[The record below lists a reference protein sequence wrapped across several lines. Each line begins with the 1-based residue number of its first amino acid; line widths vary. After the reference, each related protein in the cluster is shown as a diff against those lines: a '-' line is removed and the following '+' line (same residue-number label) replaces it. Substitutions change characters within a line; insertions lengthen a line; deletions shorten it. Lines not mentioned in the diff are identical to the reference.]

1 MRPSET
7 TCASDEPTID
17 AVVRAPPNPLRPDE
31 KRRFAAILRHRL
43 AVESASFFD
52 IYEPTGTLDEKE
64 SPHVYRGPARRYVS
78 YGHLVVDGVGVSV
91 VVKCMFANEGAEE
104 SAWIVERE
112 AIEAEKHAYDCV
124 VANGIDK
131 PFFAYP
137 YVVHTTRVPVVS
149 EVVAGK
155 KSTRANDLATQLR
168 SRGLVVGSDVVLVVM
183 EGERRS
189 PSLRDKL
196 EHIQRSIM
204 SKNDVEGLV
213 AIALQL
219 IVAVNATRG
228 AGIVHG
234 DLHLNNVL
242 LVDRAFYFDLED
254 GTVSD
259 VSGRN
264 RVKMD
269 TMIRVIDWDKSKMFE
284 GRGDP
289 RDEGYDAV
297 ALLKLLTWWF
307 ECGLG
312 KEDGATLWNSV
323 VESFHMSTI
332 RLRRHQP
339 LKWLFAA
346 GAYLEDFQKSCAPGV
361 RYDPPW
367 GLQYTKVP
375 EGKTWGEEETRRIWN
390 SVRTLYSL
398 LCRRVFGH
406 KVTAGPLVS
415 PSTTTKWMDLFDAFY
430 VSVRLI

>member
-1 MRPSET
+1 ERE
-7 TCASDEPTID
+7 
-17 AVVRAPPNPLRPDE
+17 
-31 KRRFAAILRHRL
+31 
-43 AVESASFFD
+43 SFFD
-52 IYEPTGTLDEKE
+52 LYEATGELDEKE
-64 SPHVYRGPARRYVS
+64 SPHVYRGPARRYIS
-78 YGHLVVDGVGVSV
+78 YGHLVVDDVRVPV
-91 VVKCMFANEGAEE
+91 VVKCMFANEKSEK
-104 SAWIVERE
+104 SAWTIERE
-112 AIEAEKHAYDCV
+112 AIEVEKHAYDCV
-124 VANGIDK
+124 VANRIDK

-137 YVVHTTRVPVVS
+137 YVVHTTRVPGVS
-149 EVVAGK
+149 EVVVGK

-168 SRGLVVGSDVVLVVM
+168 TKGLDVESAVVLVVM
-183 EGERRS
+183 EGERAS
-189 PSLRDKL
+189 SSLRDKL
-196 EHIQRSIM
+196 ENIQRSIFM
-204 SKNDVEGLV
+204 ENATETRSGDWSKNDVEGLV
-213 AIALQL
+213 AIAMQL

-234 DLHLNNVL
+234 DLHLDNVL

-269 TMIRVIDWDKSKMFE
+269 TMIRVIDWDRSKRFE

-312 KEDGATLWNSV
+312 KVDGGATLWKSV

-346 GAYLEDFQKSCAPGV
+346 GAYLEDFKESCAPGV
-361 RYDPPW
+361 RHDPPW
-367 GLQYTKVP
+367 GLQYTEVP
-375 EGKTWGEEETRRIWN
+375 EGK
-390 SVRTLYSL
+390 
-398 LCRRVFGH
+398 
-406 KVTAGPLVS
+406 
-415 PSTTTKWMDLFDAFY
+415 
-430 VSVRLI
+430 